1 MDFFLAL
8 ALLNLTSS
16 PAFVTVYLFPPI
28 VYFVP
33 TLAKVSLIGV
43 VSESLLSL
51 LDVEGVVDVEG
62 FLSSLPGVVAP
73 VESLA
78 KVSVLVAPHTV
89 HLNSFLPSVVV
100 VGAKVIVPSFHL

>member
-16 PAFVTVYLFPPI
+16 PAFVTVYWFPPI

-33 TLAKVSLIGV
+33 TLAKVSLIGI
-43 VSESLLSL
+43 VSESLS
-51 LDVEGVVDVEG
+51 DVEGVVV
-62 FLSSLPGVVAP
+62 P

-78 KVSVLVAPHTV
+78 KVSVLVSPHTV
-89 HLNSFLPSVVV
+89 HLNSFLPSVVA
-100 VGAKVIVPSFHL
+100 VGAKVIVPSFHLCPVALMISVFVPPHS